1 MFRIEAM
8 FVPCTVMTA
17 PPPLCPSKGCTH
29 STSGTSYPTATVAGM
44 KAGGDGRTSGCFQN
58 EKSTGRLNDAHA
70 REDARRASRDGAR
83 GSSEDAPVGTKK
95 HIIIITMSASFPRHD
110 PPRRWPP
117 PHRIVPAPARA
128 RVSPPIG
135 LAIAPDKT
143 AVVIDRWVLSG
154 AIRRGVERAC
164 LELLETLHPTRARGL
179 RLELPRASTL
189 PRGEEN
195 QQTADSLSLAC
206 ACDDGTDSL
215 LNTRATLRSS
225 GSLRTANTTREPSA
239 SARRVGVRAASS
251 RYDGGAEA
259 SRALEVRAKVRG
271 LLPVDRR
278 RVFQKSFLRFKK

>member
-117 PHRIVPAPARA
+117 PHRRVPAPARA

-154 AIRRGVERAC
+154 AIRRGGREGVSRAPRDA
-164 LELLETLHPTRARGL
+164 TPNARARPA
-179 RLELPRASTL
+179 PRASSSEHAS
-189 PRGEEN
+189 PRGGKPTN
-195 QQTADSLSLAC
+195 CGLSLSCLCLRRRYGLA
-206 ACDDGTDSL
+206 L
-215 LNTRATLRSS
+215 KYSS
-225 GSLRTANTTREPSA
+225 
-239 SARRVGVRAASS
+239 
-251 RYDGGAEA
+251 D
-259 SRALEVRAKVRG
+259 AKV
-271 LLPVDRR
+271 
-278 RVFQKSFLRFKK
+278 LRFASHC